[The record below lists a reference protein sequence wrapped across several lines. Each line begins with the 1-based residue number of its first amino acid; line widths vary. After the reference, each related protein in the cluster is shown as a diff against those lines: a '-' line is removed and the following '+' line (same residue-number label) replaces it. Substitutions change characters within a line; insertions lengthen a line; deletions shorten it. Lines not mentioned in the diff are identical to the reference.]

1 MYGASSISN
10 GAVQKYDPFKS
21 TMCNRIPI
29 NTELLLL
36 ASHRGMAIIHFS
48 KVLRKVFHIPIKVAV
63 KKTRLIALISSYFIN

>member
-36 ASHRGMAIIHFS
+36 KREH
-48 KVLRKVFHIPIKVAV
+48 HIEGW
-63 KKTRLIALISSYFIN
+63 L